1 MVNGRAQKN
10 SKIRPSPKVI
20 LGRNDVPRQRR
31 KAYSRDFRLSALL
44 RNASGTEDATVQNLR
59 TLFLYPSRWS
69 LHRWRHRVTREG
81 TYYEYRVQYVYRPN
95 GNRRATVLRGHDLVL
110 LSLYVQCFPHAT
122 ALEKIAF
129 LYRATGKWHNEG
141 QITKA
146 EHRIGLSRKKSST
159 LAAQAS
165 EPRYVLQRQCFW
177 HLPYPFGIADISSE
191 EMIDMDEAKIIIQ
204 TGSQSQVWKMCHDS
218 SLPQVRS
225 LWTWTR

>member
-1 MVNGRAQKN
+1 M
-10 SKIRPSPKVI
+10 
-20 LGRNDVPRQRR
+20 GRNNVLRQRR

-59 TLFLYPSRWS
+59 TLFYIRRDDRFIAGDIESLERERTTSIEYSTGIAPMGIVVPLFCVGMILYSYLCMSNVFLMLQLLRRLLFCIEQLES
-69 LHRWRHRVTREG
+69 G
-81 TYYEYRVQYVYRPN
+81 TMKARL
-95 GNRRATVLRGHDLVL
+95 ATK
-110 LSLYVQCFPHAT
+110 
-122 ALEKIAF
+122 E
-129 LYRATGKWHNEG
+129 
-141 QITKA
+141 